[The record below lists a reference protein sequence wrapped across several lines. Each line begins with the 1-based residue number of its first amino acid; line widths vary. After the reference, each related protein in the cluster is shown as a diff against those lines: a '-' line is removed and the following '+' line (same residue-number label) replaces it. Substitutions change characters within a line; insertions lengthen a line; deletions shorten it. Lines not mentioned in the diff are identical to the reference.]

1 MGVVRDGAAWTRG
14 VVVRTRGWKEA
25 DELGAYLGEQKE
37 DLLTDW
43 MWGRDKQNSQRT
55 PRIWA

>member
-25 DELGAYLGEQKE
+25 DELGAYFG
-37 DLLTDW
+37 
-43 MWGRDKQNSQRT
+43 GRAERGLADGLDVGVRQTEFTENS
-55 PRIWA
+55 